1 MPYRVLDLSR
11 CFLTDANVKAITE
24 ALAYSTK
31 VQVLV
36 LREARITE
44 QVTVQA
50 THIASLHAYLPT
62 QHRVYSAAHS
72 ALACSICI
80 YR

>member
-44 QVTVQA
+44 QVTMQYEIVLCVRSCQ
-50 THIASLHAYLPT
+50 
-62 QHRVYSAAHS
+62 
-72 ALACSICI
+72 CSIVHVL
-80 YR
+80 RHTVL

>member
-1 MPYRVLDLSR
+1 MPFRVLDLSR

-44 QVTVQA
+44 QVGVYTAHYYCMYVYMYVYTA
-50 THIASLHAYLPT
+50 T
-62 QHRVYSAAHS
+62 
-72 ALACSICI
+72 
-80 YR
+80 